1 MPLVLPDLSYNRS
14 AIMRSA
20 WEDYRAPLNRNAG
33 GSYRRSFGACLSYAW
48 RVARNL
54 RARMADGSLAR
65 EKAEYEARQ
74 REYAEAIARETPEQ
88 SERIWALIVRQCS
101 TDGRLPELRNW

>member
-1 MPLVLPDLSYNRS
+1 MPLVRPDLSYDRS
-14 AIMRSA
+14 AIMHSA
-20 WEDYRAPLNRNAG
+20 WEDYRDPLNRNAG
-33 GSYRRSFGACLSYAW
+33 GGYRRSFGACLSYAW

-74 REYAEAIARETPEQ
+74 REYAEARARETPEQ
-88 SERIWALIVRQCS
+88 AARAWAFIVRQCC